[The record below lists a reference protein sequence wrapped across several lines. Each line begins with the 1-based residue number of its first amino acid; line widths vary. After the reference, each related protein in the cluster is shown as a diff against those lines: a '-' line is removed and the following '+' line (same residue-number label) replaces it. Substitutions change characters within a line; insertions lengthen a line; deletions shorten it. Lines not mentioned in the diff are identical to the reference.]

1 MVSEEG
7 KTLGFC
13 AAFLGEIFIN
23 LPIYYIWCYQF
34 WTSSDPLLLWTLIN
48 PLCAFLQQFSLNE
61 DLTNVIHASLFLLQY
76 IHLRCQQPHRSPF
89 PSSSWQWWP
98 RSRSTAGQ
106 IHLVGRR
113 GRGGE
118 CNWPFFQGNFF
129 QRNSFNG
136 NIFREIVSKNCCLR
150 NSFRTEMPCDVDHLY
165 TTTTGWI
172 NVIHM
177 CQVLHR

>member
-61 DLTNVIHASLFLLQY
+61 DLTNVIHASLFSFA
-76 IHLRCQQPHRSPF
+76 IHTSAMPAATSFSLSKQF
-89 PSSSWQWWP
+89 VAVMA

-106 IHLVGRR
+106 IHLVGTR
-113 GRGGE
+113 GRGGA
-118 CNWPFFQGNFF
+118 WPFFEGKCF
-129 QRNSFNG
+129 QRNTFKG
-136 NIFREIVSKNCCLR
+136 HIFRELVSRKCL
-150 NSFRTEMPCDVDHLY
+150 FKK
-165 TTTTGWI
+165 
-172 NVIHM
+172 
-177 CQVLHR
+177 